1 MNITILDNRDVLI
14 NSSDNLGTQNEN
26 NASVLNFSF
35 PESLVNANKKIVFIT
50 DDGNYW
56 DLITNNSY
64 KITNAVTKYKNVSAY
79 VWLVDTENDI
89 DFRSKIWNINFNL
102 NREPDDVVPTEEEIS
117 GFDTMITQLNAGLTE
132 LQNEKTDLRREYAK
146 VEEGLEDLDTALTEV
161 DNIDIDASKTGS
173 IATVTITNK
182 EGTEKSVEISD
193 GTDYVITQEDYQA
206 IALVVEEDIA
216 GDIPTKT
223 SDLTND
229 SGFITNTVNNLTNYT
244 IKTSTGS
251 LIDLEMNSSTYVI
264 TLSLKDIDGN
274 VISTDTVD
282 LPLESVV
289 VGGSYDSV
297 NEKIV
302 LTLENG
308 NTVDIPVGDLVAGLQ
323 TEITSNNKLASDL
336 VDDTNSGNKF
346 VTTSEKNAWNAKL
359 DTSDLADYVTNTDY
373 ATGEKG
379 GVIKVGRGSN
389 ILSNGV
395 IYANVYNYTGYQ
407 AMDNSF
413 FISKGTLEAVVA
425 GKGVVDST
433 KIKTTEDTTAG
444 NVYDVTYINTM
455 VGDIESILE
464 ELDIGGGV

>member
-89 DFRSKIWNINFNL
+89 DFRSKIWNINFNM
-102 NREPDDVVPTEEEIS
+102 NKEPDDVVPTEEEIS
-117 GFDTMITQLNAGLTE
+117 GFDTMMTQLNEGLTE

-146 VEEGLEDLDTALTEV
+146 VEEGLEDLNEALTEV

-173 IATVTITNK
+173 VATVTITNK
-182 EGTEKSVEISD
+182 AGTEKSVEISD

-206 IALVVEEDIA
+206 IALVVEEDIS

-223 SDLTND
+223 SDLIND

-244 IKTSTGS
+244 VKTSTGS

-264 TLSLKDIDGN
+264 TLSLKDVDGN

-308 NTVDIPVGDLVAGLQ
+308 NTVDIPVGALIAGLQ

-395 IYANVYNYTGYQ
+395 IYANVYNYLGYQ
-407 AMDNSF
+407 TMDNSF
-413 FISKGTLEAVVA
+413 FISKGTLENAIT
-425 GKGVVDST
+425 GKGIVDST

-444 NVYDVTYINTM
+444 NVYDVTYINSM